1 MIHTMRLA
9 EEPFGWTKDGKMVI
23 ETRLFDEKRRKIE
36 IGDNIIFKKLP
47 DEMELIEVR
56 VKALLRFE
64 SFADFFKLLPKHLLG
79 HEGLALE
86 QQVNRMRN
94 YYSEEEEKK
103 YGVLGIWFEVIK

>member
-1 MIHTMRLA
+1 MMHTMRLA
-9 EEPFGWTKDGKMVI
+9 EEPFIWTKSGKMVI

-36 IGDNIIFKKLP
+36 IGDSIIFKKLP
-47 DEMELIEVR
+47 DETETIEVR

-64 SFADFFKLLPKHLLG
+64 GFADFFRLVPKNLSG
-79 HEGLALE
+79 HEGLTLE
-86 QQVNRMRN
+86 QQISRMRN

>member
-1 MIHTMRLA
+1 MRLA
-9 EEPFGWTKDGKMVI
+9 EEPFGWAKSGRMVI

-36 IGDNIIFKKLP
+36 IGDTIIFKKLP
-47 DEMELIEVR
+47 DEAEAIEVR

-64 SFADFFKLLPKHLLG
+64 SFRDFFELMPKHLLG
-79 HEGLALE
+79 HEGLVLE
-86 QQVNRMRN
+86 QQIERMKK